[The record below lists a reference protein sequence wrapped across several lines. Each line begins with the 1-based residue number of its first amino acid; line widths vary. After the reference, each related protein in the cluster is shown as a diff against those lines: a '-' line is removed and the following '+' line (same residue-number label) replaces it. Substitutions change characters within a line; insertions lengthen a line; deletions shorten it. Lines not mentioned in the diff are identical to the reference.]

1 MIILSFQ
8 SIFLAIVISEM
19 CMKKIGVF
27 AQPLINPPIMSEFS
41 VRFWSGFY
49 FIKLMFSLMSGLS
62 VGHSGQDQGGP
73 ETKRLRDP

>member
-27 AQPLINPPIMSEFS
+27 AQPLINPPILVLS
-41 VRFWSGFY
+41 
-49 FIKLMFSLMSGLS
+49 KLLILHKNKEDLVAYAAPAALS
-62 VGHSGQDQGGP
+62 C
-73 ETKRLRDP
+73 